1 MLKNVNATE
10 NMDMF
15 INGGS
20 RLASITVFKEKT
32 KIIFSKAG
40 FCTGYVR

>member
-1 MLKNVNATE
+1 MLRNVNATE

-20 RLASITVFKEKT
+20 YLANITVFKEKT
-32 KIIFSKAG
+32 KIIFSKAR